1 MEYFQPAINGRVLP
15 ASHGRMG
22 TANDVTINITG
33 PVNAN
38 NKYDVMNLA
47 NLISAKVEAGD
58 NQRSLGQNGPDVFCD
73 AGSFLRWLQE
83 PLNSPT
89 E

>member
-47 NLISAKVEAGD
+47 NLISAKVKQEITTES
-58 NQRSLGQNGPDVFCD
+58 RQNGPMYSAMRGVF
-73 AGSFLRWLQE
+73 
-83 PLNSPT
+83 
-89 E
+89 